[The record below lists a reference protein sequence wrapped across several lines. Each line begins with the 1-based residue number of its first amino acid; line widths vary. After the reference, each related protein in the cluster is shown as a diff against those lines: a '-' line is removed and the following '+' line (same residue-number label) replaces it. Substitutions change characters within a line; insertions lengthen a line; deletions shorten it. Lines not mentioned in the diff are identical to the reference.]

1 MGASH
6 SGEQSILVPQTTTPC
21 GGGKKERSKGV
32 VLPLPLPPL
41 SV

>member
-21 GGGKKERSKGV
+21 GGGKERSKGV

>member
-6 SGEQSILVPQTTTPC
+6 SGEQSILVPQTTTAK
-21 GGGKKERSKGV
+21 GGGERSKGV